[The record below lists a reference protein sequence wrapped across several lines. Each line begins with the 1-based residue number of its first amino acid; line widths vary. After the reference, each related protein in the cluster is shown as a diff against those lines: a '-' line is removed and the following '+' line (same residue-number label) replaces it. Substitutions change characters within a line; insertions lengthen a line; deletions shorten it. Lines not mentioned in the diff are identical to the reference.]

1 MDIEKFLQPVSAE
14 QPCGVSLEDTQLLA
28 SFDAY
33 RIFGQSTPLANDVD
47 WREIRTHSLEAL
59 AQSKDLRLLVHL
71 GAAELRLEGLSAYF
85 DALVIAERWLK
96 DFWEQVYPS
105 VDEDAILRRN
115 ALNGFADGMA
125 ALDALR
131 RAPLVANRQ
140 LGICSVRD
148 CEIAAG
154 RLTPAENEAA
164 GLNTDQIRAI
174 FSAAT
179 PQEIQTLDSG
189 LGRAQDAIKG
199 MSESMSAN
207 GGGSEAVPDFAPLVS
222 LLAKMRLAVKPYL
235 PVEASPAVGGDA
247 GGDAA
252 SGGGGGLGTI
262 RTRDDAIRVLDTVA
276 AFFRSSEP
284 SSPVPL
290 FIDRAKRLV
299 AKDFLE
305 VLADLAPD
313 ALGEAKRVSG
323 IKEE

>member
-1 MDIEKFLQPVSAE
+1 VEIEKFLQPLSAE

-28 SFDAY
+28 SFDAF
-33 RIFGQSTPLANDVD
+33 RIFGQATPLSNDVD
-47 WREIRTHSLEAL
+47 WREIKNRSLEAL
-59 AQSKDLRLLVHL
+59 GQSKDLRLLVHL
-71 GAAELRLEGLSAYF
+71 GTSELRLDGPAAYF
-85 DALVIAERWLK
+85 DALVVADRWLK
-96 DFWEQVYPS
+96 DFWAQVYPA

-154 RLTPAENEAA
+154 RMTPAENEPA
-164 GLNTDQIRAI
+164 GLTQDQIRAI
-174 FSAAT
+174 FTSAT
-179 PQEIQTLDSG
+179 PQEILTLDSG
-189 LGRAQDAIKG
+189 LGKALDAVKG
-199 MSESMSAN
+199 ISESMSAN
-207 GGGSEAVPDFAPLVS
+207 GGGSEAIPDFAPLAT
-222 LLAKMRLAVKPYL
+222 LLARMRSAVKPYL
-235 PVEASPAVGGDA
+235 PVEAAPAA
-247 GGDAA
+247 GGEA
-252 SGGGGGLGTI
+252 SGEGASQGGGGLGTI
-262 RTRDDAIRVLDTVA
+262 RTRDDAIRVMDTVA
-276 AFFRSSEP
+276 TFFRTSEP

-290 FIDRAKRLV
+290 FIERAKRLV

-313 ALGEAKRVSG
+313 ALSEAKRVSG

>member
-1 MDIEKFLQPVSAE
+1 VDIEKFVQPLTAE

-28 SFDAY
+28 SFDAF

-47 WREIRTHSLEAL
+47 WREIKNRSLEAL
-59 AQSKDLRLLVHL
+59 GQSKDIRLLVHL
-71 GAAELRLEGLSAYF
+71 GTSELRLDGPSAYF
-85 DALVIAERWLK
+85 DALVIADRWLK
-96 DFWEQVYPS
+96 DFWAQVYPA

-154 RLTPAENEAA
+154 RMAAAENEPA
-164 GLNTDQIRAI
+164 GLNQDQIRAI
-174 FSAAT
+174 FTAAP
-179 PQEIQTLDSG
+179 PQEIATLDSG
-189 LGRAQDAIKG
+189 LGKALDAVRGI
-199 MSESMSAN
+199 SESMSAN
-207 GGGSEAVPDFAPLVS
+207 GGGSEAIPDFAPLAA

-235 PVEASPAVGGDA
+235 PVQATPAAGGEASGEG
-247 GGDAA
+247 A
-252 SGGGGGLGTI
+252 STGGGGLGTI
-262 RTRDDAIRVLDTVA
+262 RTRDDAIRVMDTVA
-276 AFFRSSEP
+276 TFFRTSEP

-290 FIDRAKRLV
+290 FIERAKRLV

-313 ALGEAKRVSG
+313 ALSEAKRVSG

>member
-1 MDIEKFLQPVSAE
+1 MDIDKFLQPLTAD

-28 SFDAY
+28 SFDAF

-47 WREIRTHSLEAL
+47 WREIKTRSLEAI

-71 GAAELRLEGLSAYF
+71 GTSELRLEGPNAYF
-85 DALVIAERWLK
+85 DALVIADHWLK
-96 DFWEQVYPS
+96 DFWQQVYPA

-131 RAPLVANRQ
+131 RAPLAANRQ
-140 LGICSVRD
+140 LGICSLRD

-154 RLTPAENEAA
+154 RLTPAENEPA
-164 GLNTDQIRAI
+164 GLNQEQIRAI
-174 FSAAT
+174 FTSAP
-179 PQEIQTLDSG
+179 PQEIVTLDSG
-189 LGRAQDAIKG
+189 LGKALDAVKG
-199 MSESMSAN
+199 ISESMSAN
-207 GGGSEAVPDFAPLVS
+207 GGGSEAVPDLAPLAA
-222 LLAKMRLAVKPYL
+222 LLGKMRSAVKPYL
-235 PVEASPAVGGDA
+235 PVEASPAAGEEA
-247 GGDAA
+247 GGEGAA
-252 SGGGGGLGTI
+252 AGGGLGAI

-313 ALGEAKRVSG
+313 ALSEAKRVSG

>member
-1 MDIEKFLQPVSAE
+1 
-14 QPCGVSLEDTQLLA
+14 CGVSLEDTQLLA
-28 SFDAY
+28 SFDAF

-47 WREIRTHSLEAL
+47 WREIKTRSLEAIG
-59 AQSKDLRLLVHL
+59 QSKDLRLLVHL
-71 GAAELRLEGLSAYF
+71 GASELRLDGPSAYF
-85 DALVIAERWLK
+85 DALVIADRWLK
-96 DFWEQVYPS
+96 DFWAQVYPA

-131 RAPLVANRQ
+131 RAPLVVNRQ

-154 RLTPAENEAA
+154 RMTPAENEPA
-164 GLNTDQIRAI
+164 GLNQDQIRGI
-174 FSAAT
+174 FTAAP
-179 PQEIQTLDSG
+179 PQEIVTLDSG
-189 LGRAQDAIKG
+189 LGRALDAVKG
-199 MSESMSAN
+199 ISESMSAN
-207 GGGSEAVPDFAPLVS
+207 GGGSEAVPDFAPLAA

-235 PVEASPAVGGDA
+235 PVEASPAADEA
-247 GGDAA
+247 GGEGAQP
-252 SGGGGGLGTI
+252 SGGLGAI

-276 AFFRSSEP
+276 AFFRTSEP

-290 FIDRAKRLV
+290 FIERAKRLV

-313 ALGEAKRVSG
+313 ALSEAKRVSG

>member
-1 MDIEKFLQPVSAE
+1 LDIEKFLQPLSAE

-28 SFDAY
+28 SFDAF
-33 RIFGQSTPLANDVD
+33 RIFGQSTPLSNDID
-47 WREIRTHSLEAL
+47 WREIKNHSLEAL
-59 AQSKDLRLLVHL
+59 GQSKDLRLLVHL
-71 GAAELRLEGLSAYF
+71 GTSELRLDGPSAYF
-85 DALVIAERWLK
+85 DALVVADRWLK
-96 DFWEQVYPS
+96 DFWAQVYPA

-154 RLTPAENEAA
+154 RMTPAENEPA
-164 GLNTDQIRAI
+164 GLTPDQIRAI
-174 FSAAT
+174 FTSAP
-179 PQEIQTLDSG
+179 PQEILTLDSG
-189 LGRAQDAIKG
+189 LGKALDAVKG

-207 GGGSEAVPDFAPLVS
+207 GGGTEAVPDFAPLAT
-222 LLAKMRLAVKPYL
+222 LLARMRSAVKPYL
-235 PVEASPAVGGDA
+235 PVEATPAA
-247 GGDAA
+247 GGEA
-252 SGGGGGLGTI
+252 SGEGASQGGGALGTI
-262 RTRDDAIRVLDTVA
+262 RTRDDAIRVMDTVA
-276 AFFRSSEP
+276 TFFRTSEP

-290 FIDRAKRLV
+290 FIERAKRLV

-313 ALGEAKRVSG
+313 ALSEAKRVSG

>member
-1 MDIEKFLQPVSAE
+1 VDIEKFLQPLTAE

-28 SFDAY
+28 SFDAF

-47 WREIRTHSLEAL
+47 WREIKNRSLEAL
-59 AQSKDLRLLVHL
+59 GQSKDLRLLVHL
-71 GAAELRLEGLSAYF
+71 GISELRLDGPSAYF
-85 DALVIAERWLK
+85 DALVIADRWLK
-96 DFWEQVYPS
+96 DFWAQVYPA

-140 LGICSVRD
+140 LGICSARD

-154 RLTPAENEAA
+154 RMAPAENEPA
-164 GLNTDQIRAI
+164 GLNQDQIRAI
-174 FSAAT
+174 FTAAP
-179 PQEIQTLDSG
+179 PQEIATLDSG
-189 LGRAQDAIKG
+189 LGKALDAVRGI
-199 MSESMSAN
+199 SESMSAN
-207 GGGSEAVPDFAPLVS
+207 GGGSEAVPDFAPLAA

-235 PVEASPAVGGDA
+235 PVQATPAAGGEASGEG
-247 GGDAA
+247 A
-252 SGGGGGLGTI
+252 STGGGGLGTI
-262 RTRDDAIRVLDTVA
+262 RTRDDAIRVMDTVA
-276 AFFRSSEP
+276 TFFRTSEP

-290 FIDRAKRLV
+290 FIERAKRLV

-313 ALGEAKRVSG
+313 ALSEAKRVSG

>member
-1 MDIEKFLQPVSAE
+1 MDIEKFLQPLTAE

-28 SFDAY
+28 SFDAF
-33 RIFGQSTPLANDVD
+33 RIFGQSTPLANEVD
-47 WREIRTHSLEAL
+47 WREIKTRSLEAL
-59 AQSKDLRLLVHL
+59 GQSKDLRLLVHL
-71 GAAELRLEGLSAYF
+71 GAAELRLEGPGAYF
-85 DALVIAERWLK
+85 DALAIADRWLK
-96 DFWEQVYPS
+96 DFWAQVYPA

-154 RLTPAENEAA
+154 RMTPAENEPA
-164 GLNTDQIRAI
+164 GLNQGQIRAI
-174 FSAAT
+174 FTSAP
-179 PQEIQTLDSG
+179 PQEILALDSG
-189 LGRAQDAIKG
+189 LGRASDAVKG
-199 MSESMSAN
+199 ISESMSAN
-207 GGGSEAVPDFAPLVS
+207 GGGSEAVPDFAPLAA

-235 PVEASPAVGGDA
+235 PVEATPAAGAEA
-247 GGDAA
+247 GGEGAPA
-252 SGGGGGLGTI
+252 GGGGLGTI

-276 AFFRSSEP
+276 TFFRASEP

-290 FIDRAKRLV
+290 FIERAKRLV

-313 ALGEAKRVSG
+313 ALSEAKRVSG

>member
-96 DFWEQVYPS
+96 DFWEQVYPL

-207 GGGSEAVPDFAPLVS
+207 GGGSEAVPDFAPLGS

-235 PVEASPAVGGDA
+235 PVEASPAVGGA

-262 RTRDDAIRVLDTVA
+262 RTRDDAIRILDTVA

>member
-1 MDIEKFLQPVSAE
+1 VDIEKFLQPLTAE

-28 SFDAY
+28 SFDAF

-47 WREIRTHSLEAL
+47 WREIKNRSLEAL
-59 AQSKDLRLLVHL
+59 GQSKDLRLLVHL
-71 GAAELRLEGLSAYF
+71 GISELRLDGPSAYF
-85 DALVIAERWLK
+85 DALVIADRWLK
-96 DFWEQVYPS
+96 DFWAQVYPA

-131 RAPLVANRQ
+131 RAPMVANRQ
-140 LGICSVRD
+140 LGICSARD

-154 RLTPAENEAA
+154 RMAPAENEPA
-164 GLNTDQIRAI
+164 GLNQDQIRAI
-174 FSAAT
+174 FTSAP
-179 PQEIQTLDSG
+179 PQEIVTLNSG
-189 LGRAQDAIKG
+189 LAKALDAVKG
-199 MSESMSAN
+199 ISESMSAN
-207 GGGSEAVPDFAPLVS
+207 GGGSEAVPDFAPLAA

-235 PVEASPAVGGDA
+235 PVQATPTAGAEASGEG
-247 GGDAA
+247 A
-252 SGGGGGLGTI
+252 SLGGGGLGTI
-262 RTRDDAIRVLDTVA
+262 RTRDDAIRVMDTVA
-276 AFFRSSEP
+276 TFFRTSEP

-290 FIDRAKRLV
+290 FIERAKRLV

-313 ALGEAKRVSG
+313 ALSEAKRVSG